1 MKKISLRPSPAM
13 IVACVAL
20 FVALGGT
27 TVASVIIS
35 SNSQVGRNTISGHK
49 PPSGKHYNIIAG
61 SIGGSDLSPAL
72 KSSLKL
78 HCPTGLYR
86 AADLCFD
93 PNPRPDLTMAN
104 ALKTCALAQ
113 MRLPSAGELAL
124 VFDHVGAPQIPE
136 WVGTEAASVTTPD
149 QQLHF
154 WGTTLE
160 QDASRVL
167 SFGARGPAQA
177 APFRCVTSATN

>member
-1 MKKISLRPSPAM
+1 MKKLSLRPSPAM

-27 TVASVIIS
+27 ALASVIIS
-35 SNSQVGRNTISGHK
+35 SNSQVGRNTISGHN
-49 PPSGKHYNIIAG
+49 PPSDKHFNIIRG
-61 SIGGSDLSPAL
+61 SIAGGDLSPAL
-72 KSSLKL
+72 ISSLRL
-78 HCPTGLYR
+78 HCPSGLYR

-104 ALKTCALAQ
+104 ALKMCASAQ
-113 MRLPSAGELAL
+113 MRLASAGELAL

-136 WVGTEAASVTTPD
+136 WVDTEAASVTTPD

-160 QDASRVL
+160 QDASRVV

-177 APFRCVTSATN
+177 ASFRCVTSAAN

>member
-1 MKKISLRPSPAM
+1 MKKLSLRPSPAM

-20 FVALGGT
+20 FVAVGGT
-27 TVASVIIS
+27 ALAASYVVS
-35 SNSQVGRNTISGHK
+35 SNSQVARGTISGHR
-49 PPSGKHYNIIAG
+49 PPSGKHANI
-61 SIGGSDLSPAL
+61 IGGSISVRDLSANL
-72 KSSLKL
+72 NSSLRL
-78 HCPTGLYR
+78 HCPSGLYR

-104 ALKTCALAQ
+104 ALKACALAQ

-124 VFDHVGAPQIPE
+124 VFDHIGAEQIPE
-136 WVGTEAASVTTPD
+136 WVDTEAASVND
-149 QQLHF
+149 QQFHF

-160 QDASRVL
+160 QDSSRVL
-167 SFGARGPAQA
+167 DFGARGPAQA

>member
-1 MKKISLRPSPAM
+1 MKKLSLRPSPAM
-13 IVACVAL
+13 TVACVAL

-27 TVASVIIS
+27 ALAASYVIS
-35 SNSQVGRNTISGHK
+35 SNSQVARGTISGHR
-49 PPSGKHYNIIAG
+49 PPSGKHANI
-61 SIGGSDLSPAL
+61 IGGSISVRDLSADL
-72 KSSLKL
+72 NSSLRL
-78 HCPTGLYR
+78 HCPSGLYR

-93 PNPRPDLTMAN
+93 PNPRSDLTMAN
-104 ALKTCALAQ
+104 ALKACALAQ

-124 VFDHVGAPQIPE
+124 VFDHVGAQQIPE
-136 WVGTEAASVTTPD
+136 WVDTEAASVND

-160 QDASRVL
+160 QDSSRVL
-167 SFGARGPAQA
+167 DFGARGPAQA

>member
-1 MKKISLRPSPAM
+1 MKKLSLRPSPAM

-27 TVASVIIS
+27 ALASVIIS
-35 SNSQVGRNTISGHK
+35 SNSQVARNTISGHN
-49 PPSGKHYNIIAG
+49 PPSGKHFNI
-61 SIGGSDLSPAL
+61 IGGSISGGDLSPAL
-72 KSSLKL
+72 MSSLRL
-78 HCPTGLYR
+78 HCRSGLYR

-104 ALKTCALAQ
+104 ALKACALAQ

-136 WVGTEAASVTTPD
+136 WVDTEAASVND

-160 QDASRVL
+160 QDSSRVL
-167 SFGARGPAQA
+167 RFGALGPAQA
-177 APFRCVTSATN
+177 APFRCVTSAAN

>member
-1 MKKISLRPSPAM
+1 MKKLSLRPSPAM
-13 IVACVAL
+13 IVACAAL

-27 TVASVIIS
+27 ALASVIIS
-35 SNSQVGRNTISGHK
+35 SNSQVARNTISGHN
-49 PPSGKHYNIIAG
+49 PPSGKHANIIG
-61 SIGGSDLSPAL
+61 DSISGGDLSPAL
-72 KSSLKL
+72 MSSLRL
-78 HCPTGLYR
+78 HCPSGLYR

-93 PNPRPDLTMAN
+93 PNPRSDLTMAN

-136 WVGTEAASVTTPD
+136 WVDTEAASVTD
-149 QQLHF
+149 QQVHF

-167 SFGARGPAQA
+167 SFGALGPAQA
-177 APFRCVTSATN
+177 APFRCVTAAAN